1 MRFLALVC
9 LLLVPGPAVAD
20 RACVV
25 WPWSDADPEP
35 ALAGLVA
42 WLEPTLGDAPSVA
55 AALEGLAPALCVAR
69 RIDGAEGY
77 LDVARREIVLDGG
90 AASGLQRGILLH
102 ELRHLD
108 QLARG
113 FCPGNALSLHDA
125 ARATY
130 ALEADASAVS
140 LMLAWQRRQAGDAA
154 AWEALAGWPQQA
166 DIAARF
172 AGAMAAGADLPDAV
186 AAAFAQWYARPD
198 RRQSYYL
205 ASCSDYLDREDRG
218 HLPRGTD
225 TLPGDFLTRLCL
237 LPDGGPYPCVEPR
250 FERR

>member
-1 MRFLALVC
+1 MRCVVALC
-9 LLLVPGPAVAD
+9 LLLGAGPALAD
-20 RACVV
+20 RACVA
-25 WPWSDADPEP
+25 WPWSGGDPAP
-35 ALAGLVA
+35 ALLGLA
-42 WLEPTLGDAPSVA
+42 EWLEPTLGEAPALA
-55 AALEGLAPALCVAR
+55 AALEGLRPALCVAR

-77 LDVARREIVLDGG
+77 LDVARREIVLDGR
-90 AASGLQRGILLH
+90 AAPGLQRGILLH

-113 FCPGNALSLHDA
+113 FCPANALSLRDN

-140 LMLAWQRRQAGDAA
+140 LMLAWQRRAAGDAA

-172 AGAMAAGADLPDAV
+172 SEEMAAGAGLPEAV
-186 AAAFAQWYARPD
+186 AAAFTQWYARPD
-198 RRQSYYL
+198 RRESYYL

-218 HLPRGTD
+218 HLLRGTAA
-225 TLPGDFLTRLCL
+225 LPGDFLARLCL
-237 LPDGGPYPCVEPR
+237 LPDGRPVDFR
-250 FERR
+250 